1 MSEFLAWRFID
12 SGQCRASHNMAI
24 DEAVALFVRRGDV
37 PPTLRLY
44 GWDTASL
51 SLGYFQKTDGIDTD
65 YCRQHDIP
73 VVRRPTGGRA
83 VLHDDE
89 LTYSFSVR
97 TDHAP
102 FSEDLLTSYCQI
114 SRAFM
119 RALEKMHINA
129 YARQEREKGTVLA
142 QSPLCFQAS
151 SYGEIRIDQKKLI
164 GSAQKRWPGCL
175 LQQGS
180 IPYRHNHLVLRNI
193 FGEAQTAALGQIT
206 VALKEVQPRLSEG
219 MLKHSITAS
228 FEEVFAVRLV
238 RAHLTD
244 EEILLA
250 EHLAQKKYSRDHWTL
265 RREDREKAC
274 QELVQTSSSP
284 GQKNRQRERPRTRA
298 RDNPAQWTTGSARG
312 EKV

>member
-1 MSEFLAWRFID
+1 MSEFLEWRFID
-12 SGQCRASHNMAI
+12 SGSRGASHNMAI
-24 DEAVALFVRRGDV
+24 DEAIARFVRRGDV

-44 GWDTASL
+44 GWNTASL
-51 SLGYFQKTDGIDTD
+51 SVGYFQKTAGIDTD

-97 TDHAP
+97 TDRAP
-102 FSEDLLTSYCQI
+102 FSQGLLTSYRQI
-114 SRAFM
+114 STAFM
-119 RALEKMHINA
+119 RALEKMHIIA
-129 YARQEREKGTVLA
+129 YARQEREKGAVLA
-142 QSPLCFQAS
+142 RSPLCFRAS
-151 SYGEIRIDQKKLI
+151 SYGEIRIDHKKLI
-164 GSAQKRWPGCL
+164 GSAQKRWPDCL

-180 IPYRHNHLVLRNI
+180 IPYRHNHPVLRKI
-193 FGEAQTAALGQIT
+193 FGEAQTAALRQMS

-219 MLKHSITAS
+219 MLKHSITAA

-238 RAHLTD
+238 RAHLTE

-250 EHLAQKKYSRDHWTL
+250 EYLAQKKYSQDHWTPQ
-265 RREDREKAC
+265 REAREVAC
-274 QELVQTSSSP
+274 QELVQISSSP
-284 GQKNRQRERPRTRA
+284 DQRNRRRERPGTQA
-298 RDNPAQWTTGSARG
+298 RDNPAQWTTGSAGG